1 MVFYLVELNKELEV
15 APRFFGPKLR
25 EEIDRRLRQE
35 VRRSRPHAAQGAHG
49 GLLELVP
56 STLDLWPLA
65 PEQLHKRADDRS
77 LGCCRWRAPATAST
91 ALCCRCSTSSTP
103 ARAW

>member
-35 VRRSRPHAAQGAHG
+35 VRRSRPHAAQRMVA
-49 GLLELVP
+49 
-56 STLDLWPLA
+56 
-65 PEQLHKRADDRS
+65 
-77 LGCCRWRAPATAST
+77 C
-91 ALCCRCSTSSTP
+91 
-103 ARAW
+103 

>member
-35 VRRSRPHAAQGAHG
+35 VRRVAGQLLHHVARSGVCPCRACLLGAACGN
-49 GLLELVP
+49 
-56 STLDLWPLA
+56 
-65 PEQLHKRADDRS
+65 
-77 LGCCRWRAPATAST
+77 
-91 ALCCRCSTSSTP
+91 
-103 ARAW
+103 